1 MVNQYFVCRM
11 EDGID
16 FYDFRTLLASLENSE
31 IKIRV
36 RLMGQGWTGYSKL
49 ILLSESAMILED
61 DSDQKTV
68 LYVKNVIKFQID
80 RAAFNIRPDTT
91 YEVIY

>member
-1 MVNQYFVCRM
+1 M
-11 EDGID
+11 EDRID
-16 FYDFRTLLASLENSE
+16 FSDFRTLLESLENSE

-68 LYVKNVIKFQID
+68 FYIKNVIRFQVD
-80 RAAFNIRPDTT
+80 QEAFNVKPDIT